1 MKTIVAREI
10 IEAKIV
16 KDYTVEVVFDDF
28 KRGTVDLHK
37 FLGKGIFKNLLDKK
51 RFHQMKVDAE
61 LGTIC
66 WPNGADI
73 APDRLYSEVKDVVK
87 NSENKFE
94 RKYRMQNLVITFVLV
109 GEILAG
115 EAVLTTKECDSKV
128 DQYIQVHT
136 HSENSSQGLAFGA
149 TLTKPIT
156 VTTSTISFVYQECFK
171 IGDSFYYIARS

>member
-10 IEAKIV
+10 IEARIV

-51 RFHQMKVDAE
+51 KFRQMKVDAE

-73 APDRLYSEVKDVVK
+73 APDRIYWEVKD
-87 NSENKFE
+87 
-94 RKYRMQNLVITFVLV
+94 
-109 GEILAG
+109 
-115 EAVLTTKECDSKV
+115 TTK
-128 DQYIQVHT
+128 I
-136 HSENSSQGLAFGA
+136 L
-149 TLTKPIT
+149 
-156 VTTSTISFVYQECFK
+156 
-171 IGDSFYYIARS
+171 